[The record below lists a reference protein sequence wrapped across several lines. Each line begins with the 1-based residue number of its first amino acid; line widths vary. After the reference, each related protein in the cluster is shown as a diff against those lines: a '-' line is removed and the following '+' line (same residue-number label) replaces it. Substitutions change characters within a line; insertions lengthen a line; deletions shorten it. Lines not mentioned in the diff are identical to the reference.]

1 MRKIGWWLLVGLAV
15 GGGVTY
21 MAASNM
27 AGREAKLAIERLVTE
42 NEEVESLEYSDLTV
56 GLLEQGGKINDVRLQ
71 LKGIEDPIVIDQLQL
86 ENVAQK
92 EGRTVQAD
100 VSMEG
105 LTLKHDHAL
114 LESITPELEAMGYAE
129 VVVDATAAYQYDPQK
144 RRLTLEKIDLS
155 AKDMGKLSM
164 AIILDQVNPEL
175 WEVKKEG
182 LNLGAFLT
190 TFALVSIGPSKI
202 EYEDHSLLKRW
213 IKRQAQRS
221 GHRPEAVVRQWRRVI
236 DQEANRNNSSIAQ
249 AALGAVKDFLADP
262 DRITVRIAPE
272 KPLALMRFVLESPE
286 RILENLQLQVES
298 H

>member
-21 MAASNM
+21 MVANNM

-42 NEEVESLEYSDLTV
+42 NEDVESLEYSDLTV

-71 LKGIEDPIVIDQLQL
+71 LKGIEDPIVIDQLEL

-100 VSMEG
+100 VSMGG

-164 AIILDQVNPEL
+164 DLTLDQVNPEL
-175 WEVKKEG
+175 WEVKKKDF
-182 LNLGAFLT
+182 NLGPFLT

-221 GHRPEAVVRQWRRVI
+221 GRQPEALVRQWRQVI
-236 DQEANRNNSSIAQ
+236 DQEADRNNSSIVQ

-272 KPLALMRFVLESPE
+272 KPLTLMRFVLESPE